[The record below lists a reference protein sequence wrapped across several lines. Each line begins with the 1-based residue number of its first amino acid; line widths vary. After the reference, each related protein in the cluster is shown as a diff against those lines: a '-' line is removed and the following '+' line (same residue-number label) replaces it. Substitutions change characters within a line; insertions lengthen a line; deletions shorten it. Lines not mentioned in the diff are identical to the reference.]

1 MILSRLREEPG
12 SRTKEEFYLFKPLL
26 LIALGVLFFELLPI
40 DFQHAIAPQ
49 LVSYEDV
56 FEADICRFE
65 LLDAGVDEMISV
77 NTSVMEGFSLNPAAM
92 RLRN

>member
-1 MILSRLREEPG
+1 MILSRPREQPE

-26 LIALGVLFFELLPI
+26 LIALGVLSFELLPI

-49 LVSYEDV
+49 LISYDEV
-56 FEADICRFE
+56 FEADNRRPDHSLVLGE
-65 LLDAGVDEMISV
+65 TISV
-77 NTSVMEGFSLNPAAM
+77 NTSVMEGFSLNSTEL